1 MKLFQFFTA
10 TTTPLPRLDFDAQ
23 LFAGKITQTSALIS
37 WKTFTDEEMK
47 YIDGIQ
53 VKYKAADKEVIL
65 IFYTNYKFFS
75 IINEEFHTL
84 L

>member
-1 MKLFQFFTA
+1 MYTFVLEIVSIFIA

-53 VKYKAADKEVIL
+53 VKYKAADKEVI
-65 IFYTNYKFFS
+65 
-75 IINEEFHTL
+75 
-84 L
+84 

>member
-1 MKLFQFFTA
+1 MCKIETYHNWLIYLVYTFVLEIVSIFIA

-53 VKYKAADKEVIL
+53 VKYKAADKEVI
-65 IFYTNYKFFS
+65 
-75 IINEEFHTL
+75 
-84 L
+84 